1 MCRAILSATVGLLVL
16 SAVFTPTRSLMAQER
31 FPEPDKLPSH
41 PELPDPLVMFNGE
54 RVTSKQQWIDKRRPE
69 LKALFQH
76 YMYGYLPPPA
86 PITAKVEYEDAKAF
100 DGKATLREVAIS
112 VGPPE
117 VPSIHLLLVVP
128 NQRKGPAPVFVGI
141 NFCGNHALVKDRGI
155 RLPTAWMYPHI
166 PGVKDHRATEAGR
179 GKQSDVW
186 ALEQSIDRG
195 YAVATF
201 YNGDVDPDQKDVRE
215 GLQPYLRQKAGKHGP
230 HDWGTI
236 AAWAWGVHRIVDY
249 VSNHKDL
256 DKNRIAVVGHSRL
269 GKTALLAAALD
280 ERIALAIPH
289 QAGCGGTSPNR
300 NDNPKAE
307 TVKRINTSFPHWF
320 NDTFKQFNDC
330 PDKLPFDQHCLIAL
344 MAPRPVLLSN
354 AVEDEWANPSGQ
366 FRMLQTADP
375 VYRFLG
381 AGGLEASRMPLPGK
395 LIDSTLGYYIRPGK
409 HSMTKE
415 DWNVFLDFADK
426 HFRNPSATLPR

>member
-1 MCRAILSATVGLLVL
+1 MRRIIPSVAAGLLVL
-16 SAVFTPTRSLMAQER
+16 SAAFTPIRLLMAQSR
-31 FPEPDKLPSH
+31 FPEPDQLPSH
-41 PELPDPLVMFNGE
+41 PELPEPLVMFNGE

-86 PITAKVEYEDAKAF
+86 KIKAKVEHEDAKALG
-100 DGKATLREVAIS
+100 GKATLREVAIS
-112 VGPPE
+112 VGPPDA
-117 VPSIHLLLVVP
+117 PPIYLLLVVP

-141 NFCGNHALVKDRGI
+141 NFCGNHAIVKDPSI
-155 RLPTAWMYPHI
+155 RIPTAWIYPG
-166 PGVKDHRATEAGR
+166 PGVNKDHRATEAGR
-179 GKQSDVW
+179 GKQIDVW

-195 YAVATF
+195 YALATF
-201 YNGDVDPDQKDVRE
+201 YNGDIDPDQRDVRE
-215 GLQPYLRQKAGKHGP
+215 GIQPYLRKKAGKHGP

-236 AAWAWGVHRIVDY
+236 AAWAWGVHRVVDY
-249 VSNHKDL
+249 VCNHKDL

-289 QAGCGGTSPNR
+289 QAGCGGTSPDR

-307 TVKRINTSFPHWF
+307 TVRRINSTFPHWF
-320 NDTFKQFNDC
+320 NDTFKQFNDQT
-330 PDKLPFDQHCLIAL
+330 DKLPFDQHCLIAL

-354 AVEDEWANPSGQ
+354 AEEDQWANPGGQ
-366 FRMLQTADP
+366 FRMLQAADP

-381 AGGLEASRMPLPGK
+381 IGGLEAKQMPPLGK
-395 LIDSTLGYYIRPGK
+395 LIDSSLGFYIRPGK

-415 DWNVFLDFADK
+415 DWKVFLDFADT
-426 HFRNPSATLPR
+426 HFGKAAVRR

>member
-1 MCRAILSATVGLLVL
+1 MRRNLPSVATGLLVL
-16 SAVFTPTRSLMAQER
+16 STLLTPARSLMAQSS
-31 FPEPDKLPSH
+31 FPEPDKLPSQ

-54 RVTSKQQWIDKRRPE
+54 RVTSKRQWIDKRRPE

-76 YMYGYLPPPA
+76 YMYGYLPPSVK
-86 PITAKVEYEDAKAF
+86 IQSRVEHEDTKAF

-112 VGPPE
+112 FGPPE
-117 VPSIHLLLVVP
+117 TPPIHLLVVVP
-128 NQRKGPAPVFVGI
+128 NKRKGPVPVFVGI
-141 NFCGNHALVKDRGI
+141 NFCGNHAIVKDPAI

-166 PGVKDHRATEAGR
+166 PGVKDNRATEAGR
-179 GKQSDVW
+179 GKQIDVW

-201 YNGDVDPDQKDVRE
+201 YNGDIDPDQKDVRE
-215 GLQPYLRQKAGKHGP
+215 GIQPYLLKKAGKHGP

-236 AAWAWGVHRIVDY
+236 AAWVWGVHRVVDY
-249 VSNHKDL
+249 VCTQL
-256 DKNRIAVVGHSRL
+256 DFDWNRIAVVGHSRL
-269 GKTALLAAALD
+269 GKTAILAAALD

-289 QAGCGGTSPNR
+289 QAGCGGTSPDR

-307 TVKRINTSFPHWF
+307 SVKRINTSFPHWF
-320 NDTFKQFNDC
+320 NDTFKQFNDQT
-330 PDKLPFDQHCLIAL
+330 DKMPFDQHCLLAL

-354 AVEDEWANPSGQ
+354 AVEDQWANPDGQ
-366 FRMLQTADP
+366 FRMLQAADP

-381 AGGLEASRMPLPGK
+381 VTGLEAKRMPSLGK
-395 LIDSTLGYYIRPGK
+395 LIDSPLGYYIRPGK

-415 DWNVFLDFADK
+415 DWKIFLDFADK
-426 HFRNPSATLPR
+426 RLGKPGEPRR

>member
-1 MCRAILSATVGLLVL
+1 MRRIIHSVAAGLLILSAVV
-16 SAVFTPTRSLMAQER
+16 TPGRPLMAQTR
-31 FPEPDKLPSH
+31 FPEPDQLPSH

-54 RVTSKQQWIDKRRPE
+54 RVTNKQQWIEKRRPE

-86 PITAKVEYEDAKAF
+86 KIKATVEHEDTKAF
-100 DGKATLREVAIS
+100 DGKATLREVTIS
-112 VGPPE
+112 FGPPDT
-117 VPSIHLLLVVP
+117 PPIHLLLVIP

-141 NFCGNHALVKDRGI
+141 NFCGNHAIVKDPAI
-155 RLPTAWMYPHI
+155 HLPTMWMYDG
-166 PGVKDHRATEAGR
+166 PGVKDHHATEAGR
-179 GKQSDVW
+179 GKQSEVW

-201 YNGDVDPDQKDVRE
+201 YNGDIDPDQKEVRE
-215 GLQPYLRQKAGKHGP
+215 GIQPYLRKRAGKHGP

-236 AAWAWGVHRIVDY
+236 AAWAWGVHRVVDY
-249 VSNHKDL
+249 VSDHKDL

-289 QAGCGGTSPNR
+289 QAGCGGTSPDR
-300 NDNPKAE
+300 NNNPKAE
-307 TVKRINTSFPHWF
+307 SVKRINTAFPHWF
-320 NDTFKQFNDC
+320 NDTFKQFNDQT
-330 PDKLPFDQHCLIAL
+330 DKLPFDQHCLIAL

-354 AVEDEWANPSGQ
+354 AVEDEWANPKGQ
-366 FRMLQTADP
+366 YEMLFAARTAYQLFG
-375 VYRFLG
+375 VLEAFLG
-381 AGGLEASRMPLPGK
+381 YPPPQGVLAGGK
-395 LIDSTLGYYIRPGK
+395 LGYYIRAGK

-415 DWNVFLDFADK
+415 DWKIFLDFADK
-426 HFRNPSATLPR
+426 HFGKGSVNP

>member
-1 MCRAILSATVGLLVL
+1 MRCTIPSVAAGLLILSA
-16 SAVFTPTRSLMAQER
+16 AFTPARPIMAQTR
-31 FPEPDKLPSH
+31 FPEPDQLPSH

-76 YMYGYLPPPA
+76 YMYGYLPQHA
-86 PITAKVEYEDAKAF
+86 KITAKVEHEDAKAF
-100 DGKATLREVAIS
+100 DGKAALREVAIS
-112 VGPPE
+112 VGPPD
-117 VPSIHLLLVVP
+117 VPPIHLLLVVP
-128 NQRKGPAPVFVGI
+128 NQRKGPAPVFVGL
-141 NFCGNHALVKDRGI
+141 NFCGNHAIVNDRAI
-155 RLPTAWMYPHI
+155 HLPTTWIYPG
-166 PGVKDHRATEAGR
+166 PGVVDHRATEAGR
-179 GKQSDVW
+179 GKKIDEW

-201 YNGDVDPDQKDVRE
+201 YNGDIDPDQQDVRA
-215 GLQPYLRQKAGKHGP
+215 GIQPYLRKRAGKHGP

-236 AAWAWGVHRIVDY
+236 AAWAWGVHRVVDY
-249 VSNHKDL
+249 VSDHKDL

-289 QAGCGGTSPNR
+289 QAGCGGTSPDR

-307 TVKRINTSFPHWF
+307 SVRRINTVFPHWF
-320 NDTFKQFNDC
+320 NDTFKQFNDQT
-330 PDKLPFDQHCLIAL
+330 DKLPFDQHCLIAL

-354 AVEDEWANPSGQ
+354 AVEDQWANPGGQ
-366 FRMLQTADP
+366 FRMLQAADP

-381 AGGLEASRMPLPGK
+381 VAGLEAKEMPPLGK
-395 LIDSTLGYYIRPGK
+395 LVDSPLGYYIRAGQ

-415 DWNVFLDFADK
+415 DWKIFLAFADK
-426 HFRNPSATLPR
+426 HFGR